1 MSTRRPIGPP
11 RSHTSHAQAL
21 ATSPCHARE
30 AQCRCCMHPSS
41 TRSSFNK
48 WTEIFPSCHES
59 HDVAV
64 SPEGAVAR
72 RSHAHGSALRSQLKG
87 VCSLIS
93 TRRTRGGHSQANTHA
108 RTPFSHLSVT
118 VAWIKLQHCN
128 IHLWAGHNAIPP
140 NMVCVVAAC
149 TPRAC
154 ASWPAVHADVS
165 AGRGFGDLA
174 RGRLVQFVSWLRL
187 SEQKK
192 MRHFRVWVAA
202 CNPFAFA

>member
-1 MSTRRPIGPP
+1 VPLL
-11 RSHTSHAQAL
+11 H
-21 ATSPCHARE
+21 PC
-30 AQCRCCMHPSS
+30 S

-64 SPEGAVAR
+64 SPERAVAR

-87 VCSLIS
+87 VCSIIS

-108 RTPFSHLSVT
+108 RAPFSHLSVT
-118 VAWIKLQHCN
+118 VAMQHCN
-128 IHLWAGHNAIPP
+128 IPLWAGHNASHSIPP

-149 TPRAC
+149 TPPAC

-165 AGRGFGDLA
+165 PGRGFGDLA
-174 RGRLVQFVSWLRL
+174 RGRLVQFVSRLRL
-187 SEQKK
+187 SGAKINCGALLGLGGCMQSLCLCLV
-192 MRHFRVWVAA
+192 HGCCHAA
-202 CNPFAFA
+202 DH